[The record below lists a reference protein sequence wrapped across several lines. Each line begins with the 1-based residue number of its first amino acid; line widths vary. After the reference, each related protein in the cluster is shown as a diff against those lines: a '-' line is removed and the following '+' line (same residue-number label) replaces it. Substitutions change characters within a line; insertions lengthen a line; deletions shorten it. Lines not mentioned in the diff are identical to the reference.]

1 MCKLEIYV
9 AGMNQQ
15 RKMSHQPKNNLKLCM
30 PIKKIWDFLTS
41 LLKNIGTGILESWYF
56 CKGQQAI
63 SSSELHHS
71 QSEQKAYSI
80 PFIRNASL
88 VCHNTFCTTLLDAS
102 PFSTNR
108 FYSRPGHF
116 EIMPKIGIFAML
128 FTILH
133 HVLTRVKS
141 IIFWNH

>member
-1 MCKLEIYV
+1 MVTILTRILCNWIMIVRGLLPATEIIEFE
-9 AGMNQQ
+9 
-15 RKMSHQPKNNLKLCM
+15 K
-30 PIKKIWDFLTS
+30 
-41 LLKNIGTGILESWYF
+41 F

-116 EIMPKIGIFAML
+116 EIMPKSKLNAKFKIPSLRMIQSFAP
-128 FTILH
+128 
-133 HVLTRVKS
+133 R
-141 IIFWNH
+141 